1 VKVCSTDTADYNDVE
16 VISGKEENKIKQL
29 FLESALL
36 PILEAGMRAGTILEM
51 AKDVDLYL
59 SYFDL
64 IEIMASKENFFD
76 LLSDIGADYEPRQK
90 ESL

>member
-1 VKVCSTDTADYNDVE
+1 MSVCANDTADYDDVE
-16 VISGKEENKIKQL
+16 VISGKEESKIKQL

>member
-1 VKVCSTDTADYNDVE
+1 M
-16 VISGKEENKIKQL
+16 ISGKEEKKIKQL

-36 PILEAGMRAGTILEM
+36 PILEAGLRAGTILEM
-51 AKDVDLYL
+51 AKDVELYL

-76 LLSDIGADYEPRQK
+76 LLSDIGADYEPR
-90 ESL
+90 

>member
-1 VKVCSTDTADYNDVE
+1 MKVCANDTADYDDVE